1 VEGVAVERS
10 KSSRDEARRLELIE
24 QAMREL
30 AAHRSPDIPL
40 LARLDRLRT
49 QAREALKRG

>member
-1 VEGVAVERS
+1 MERS